1 MTVAAQASAT
11 LPATAVTHPIAHT
24 MAARK
29 VARKRPAARQC
40 ELCGGNHTLSQCRLP
55 GAVKYRCL
63 SMKAMKQSAFKPP
76 RFGSQRSKGAYRIN
90 MRKAYSGAHSLLQ
103 CKKTDKMRKNPVKM
117 RTPLKVPLVKP
128 CHALAEESM
137 TALVPW

>member
-1 MTVAAQASAT
+1 MVTVAAQASAT

-63 SMKAMKQSAFKPP
+63 SMKAMKQSEGNGRYDTGRGLYGSAHLCLDVLTLNS
-76 RFGSQRSKGAYRIN
+76 RFWMS
-90 MRKAYSGAHSLLQ
+90 
-103 CKKTDKMRKNPVKM
+103 
-117 RTPLKVPLVKP
+117 
-128 CHALAEESM
+128 
-137 TALVPW
+137 